1 MNLNDKLNFDD
12 FNRGVDSTPPPSAP
26 TAEGR
31 DRPNVSTSAITT
43 RPPDANDNDYSDA
56 AAILAALSS
65 TDTEYAN
72 LISSTI
78 QLIQDLQAE
87 IDAGNI
93 SQADAEVEIANLQA
107 QLDELVGAEGVIQLL
122 INAIDSAAI
131 GQFDE
136 SVSTFCDY
144 AAPTPADPEFD
155 PTGTGG
161 ANRAIQNRSTISGGG
176 ETSPAS
182 NPFTSTAVQDLCGKL
197 QTLSDAY
204 NAQQGLI
211 SAGYDT
217 NQDNQVIAS
226 EISALLTAEYTD
238 GYDDGYGIGYGE
250 GEAAGI
256 ASITYTISDE
266 EGNETTYSGQ
276 EAVTQAYND
285 GNLDGLLAGFL
296 DGVASITYTDASNV
310 TTTGQAAVT
319 AAYDEGYSI
328 GQDAGVASVTYT
340 DGDGITT
347 TGQDAVNAAADEAQ
361 DVGYSEGY
369 SVGYGDGQTAQLAT
383 DLDALNDF
391 LNDNSTDQTRYD
403 TIAQVI
409 QAIYDAALASGTTTG
424 VSSVTYVANNGQT
437 YTGQAAVSQ
446 ATADGLEDGANSITF
461 NSSDGVIQGQAAV
474 NAAYDE
480 AYQAA
485 IDEAQLILDD
495 VILQLN
501 AATASNEQY
510 GIFIQKLTSELDD
523 LETFLTTYYGYDKN
537 SQSQTFVIP
546 ENISNDE
553 DYLSY
558 FSGDGMKRFDPR
570 RLVNMNNFIN
580 FSGKMQPRLDPVR
593 NDDDLELELTPTAK
607 TGLYI
612 LGGGVL
618 AFLAFKLFKKK

>member
-1 MNLNDKLNFDD
+1 
-12 FNRGVDSTPPPSAP
+12 S
-26 TAEGR
+26 
-31 DRPNVSTSAITT
+31 
-43 RPPDANDNDYSDA
+43 
-56 AAILAALSS
+56 ILAALASS
-65 TDTEYAN
+65 DTQYAN
-72 LISSTI
+72 LITSTI
-78 QLIQDLQAE
+78 DLIQDLQAE
-87 IDAGNI
+87 VEAGNI

-217 NQDNQVIAS
+217 NEDNQVIAS
-226 EISALLTAEYTD
+226 EISALLTAEYN
-238 GYDDGYGIGYGE
+238 DGYGTGYGDGFTA
-250 GEAAGI
+250 GETAGI

-328 GQDAGVASVTYT
+328 GQDA
-340 DGDGITT
+340 
-347 TGQDAVNAAADEAQ
+347 
-361 DVGYSEGY
+361 
-369 SVGYGDGQTAQLAT
+369 
-383 DLDALNDF
+383 
-391 LNDNSTDQTRYD
+391 
-403 TIAQVI
+403 
-409 QAIYDAALASGTTTG
+409 
-424 VSSVTYVANNGQT
+424 
-437 YTGQAAVSQ
+437 
-446 ATADGLEDGANSITF
+446 
-461 NSSDGVIQGQAAV
+461 
-474 NAAYDE
+474 
-480 AYQAA
+480 
-485 IDEAQLILDD
+485 
-495 VILQLN
+495 
-501 AATASNEQY
+501 
-510 GIFIQKLTSELDD
+510 
-523 LETFLTTYYGYDKN
+523 
-537 SQSQTFVIP
+537 
-546 ENISNDE
+546 
-553 DYLSY
+553 
-558 FSGDGMKRFDPR
+558 
-570 RLVNMNNFIN
+570 
-580 FSGKMQPRLDPVR
+580 
-593 NDDDLELELTPTAK
+593 
-607 TGLYI
+607 
-612 LGGGVL
+612 
-618 AFLAFKLFKKK
+618 